1 MNDIKIIDNFLPQFI
16 QDKIEEY
23 VMNHGCNYVIGTRTT
38 PEHMNAEFG
47 NKYFEGIQLTNK
59 FFQDGVFV
67 KKDMSHYFLLPLQIG
82 FVNIGRTLILEQITR
97 AKVNV
102 KFKQISNKPNLINP
116 PHKDVL
122 GTEQFGTNLIGIY
135 YINNSDGD
143 TIIYENTKD
152 LNDLKIIKSI
162 PPKKGRLLLM
172 DGNRLHSAS
181 HPLKTD
187 KRMVIN
193 YNLLL

>member
-23 VMNHGCNYVIGTRTT
+23 VVNNGCEYVIGTRTY
-38 PEHMNAEFG
+38 PKHINVEFG
-47 NKYFEGIQLTNK
+47 TKYFEGIQLVNK
-59 FFQDGVFV
+59 FFEEGAFI

-82 FVNIGRTLILEQITR
+82 FINIGRIFALEQITR

-102 KFKQISNKPNLINP
+102 KFKQTSNEQNLINP
-116 PHKDVL
+116 PHKDAL
-122 GTEQFGTNLIGIY
+122 GTKQFGTNLIGIY

-152 LNDLKIIKSI
+152 LNNPKIIKRVS
-162 PPKKGRLLLM
+162 PKKGRLLLM

-181 HPLKTD
+181 HPLKTET
-187 KRMVIN
+187 RMIIN
-193 YNLLL
+193 YNLIL